1 MLFKAISSDRD
12 RQQLQDDL
20 TALEKWEESWQM
32 SFHPE
37 KCPVI
42 RITPHRRKT
51 TIPTTYFL
59 HGHQLEVV
67 EASKYL
73 GVTISNTLTWETHIN
88 NTASKANRTVG
99 FLRRNLR
106 ECTKPVR
113 DASYKTMVRPILE
126 YAATVWDPYTQSSIQ
141 TLENVQR
148 RAARYVCNDYH
159 SRTPGCVTN
168 MLSDLGWESLESRR
182 RQSRLTMMFRIEK
195 NLVDIPLNK
204 YLQRSDARTRGN
216 HRFFQER
223 ISDNR
228 YANSFFPRTA
238 KEWNNLP
245 SSVVA
250 APTQEAFRSLL
261 LE

>member
-1 MLFKAISSDRD
+1 VVLDGAKSETADVLSGVPQGTVLGPLLFLVYINDQPESIKTSSTKLFADDSMLFKAISSDRD

-37 KCPVI
+37 KCTVI
-42 RITPHRRKT
+42 RIAPHRRKT

-168 MLSDLGWESLESRR
+168 ML
-182 RQSRLTMMFRIEK
+182 
-195 NLVDIPLNK
+195 
-204 YLQRSDARTRGN
+204 
-216 HRFFQER
+216 
-223 ISDNR
+223 
-228 YANSFFPRTA
+228 
-238 KEWNNLP
+238 
-245 SSVVA
+245 
-250 APTQEAFRSLL
+250 
-261 LE
+261 